1 MKRLPL
7 LITATLLACAWT
19 LSHAQSDFYR
29 RPVPTGVTEGGVVG
43 MALLAGKSYQG
54 SDESRYRALP
64 AIDYQWSNGFF
75 AGVLNGVGYNASS
88 TPFMAYGLR
97 ITADFG
103 RKERGQALQ
112 GMGDIDPRALPGAFF
127 NVSPTRTTTLS
138 SSLRYGSGNEG
149 KGALLDL
156 GAGWSTPLSPE
167 LRVGVNL
174 ATTWANKEAMAAYF
188 GVSGEQAA
196 RSGYATYSPAAGLR
210 DVRVGTSVVYRLTP
224 EWSLTG
230 TVGYSELLGDARRSP
245 IVRDRASTSYV
256 LALGYSF

>member
-29 RPVPTGVTEGGVVG
+29 RPVPPGVTEGGVVG

-112 GMGDIDPRALPGAFF
+112 GWLSVVTAQAMRQGNPGAYW
-127 NVSPTRTTTLS
+127 RS
-138 SSLRYGSGNEG
+138 SCTHRWCSDIE
-149 KGALLDL
+149 
-156 GAGWSTPLSPE
+156 PPC
-167 LRVGVNL
+167 
-174 ATTWANKEAMAAYF
+174 
-188 GVSGEQAA
+188 
-196 RSGYATYSPAAGLR
+196 
-210 DVRVGTSVVYRLTP
+210 
-224 EWSLTG
+224 TG
-230 TVGYSELLGDARRSP
+230 TEP
-245 IVRDRASTSYV
+245 
-256 LALGYSF
+256 